1 MVFNAILVQGQ
12 AQRLAAINGFP
23 CRDSPR
29 LRVFRCSTKRG
40 DGRGAV
46 ALDLRGIAL
55 NGSLMLP
62 YLAEWSITRFAR
74 PLWNLATTSFHP
86 PSFHGSFLLRF
97 LTTCYSRHPLFPP
110 SPRDLCSKYK
120 KVYIYI
126 YKLCHRVARSYFFA
140 STIPIPCN
148 VGNGDNGDI

>member
-1 MVFNAILVQGQ
+1 MSLPGIDGWIWKGRLWVVFNAILVQGQ

-23 CRDSPR
+23 CRDSPC
-29 LRVFRCSTKRG
+29 LRVFRCSAKRG

-62 YLAEWSITRFAR
+62 YLAEWSITRFPR

-86 PSFHGSFLLRF
+86 PSFHGSFLL
-97 LTTCYSRHPLFPP
+97 
-110 SPRDLCSKYK
+110 
-120 KVYIYI
+120 
-126 YKLCHRVARSYFFA
+126 
-140 STIPIPCN
+140 
-148 VGNGDNGDI
+148 